1 MHIVLFS
8 KRWAQYCLT
17 CACVVLLG
25 ACGDKVET
33 ANTKTLIQDTA
44 VMKLPLEGYQVIPFN
59 IAKEDVTLEIFL
71 KVYNA
76 SNVEAKITEIF
87 LDVMMNGTKVG
98 SINESS
104 EFTIM
109 PTQTTEVSY
118 KFSFNPSLVIKNI
131 VNILTLT
138 VALKDVVIV
147 ADGYMKVKSGLLST
161 TVPFTYQNTLKNL
174 LKK

>member
-1 MHIVLFS
+1 MKYLKPALIVSGLGVIGYALFRYY
-8 KRWAQYCLT
+8 KKQIDFVKDIQYTISGLKI
-17 CACVVLLG
+17 V
-25 ACGDKVET
+25 
-33 ANTKTLIQDTA
+33 
-44 VMKLPLEGYQVIPFN
+44 N

-76 SNVEAKITEIF
+76 SNVEAKVTEIF
-87 LDVMMNGTKVG
+87 LDVIMNGTKVG
-98 SINESS
+98 SINEST

-109 PTQTTEVSY
+109 PTKTTEVSY

-147 ADGYMKVKSGLLST
+147 ADGYMKVKSGFLST

>member
-1 MHIVLFS
+1 MKYLKPALIVSGLGVIGYALFRYY
-8 KRWAQYCLT
+8 KKQIDFVKDIQYTISGLKI
-17 CACVVLLG
+17 V
-25 ACGDKVET
+25 
-33 ANTKTLIQDTA
+33 
-44 VMKLPLEGYQVIPFN
+44 N

-76 SNVEAKITEIF
+76 SNVEAKVTEIF
-87 LDVMMNGTKVG
+87 LDVIMNGTKVG
-98 SINESS
+98 SINEST
-104 EFTIM
+104 EFTVK

-147 ADGYMKVKSGLLST
+147 ADGYMMVKSGFLST

>member
-1 MHIVLFS
+1 
-8 KRWAQYCLT
+8 
-17 CACVVLLG
+17 
-25 ACGDKVET
+25 
-33 ANTKTLIQDTA
+33 
-44 VMKLPLEGYQVIPFN
+44 
-59 IAKEDVTLEIFL
+59 
-71 KVYNA
+71 
-76 SNVEAKITEIF
+76 
-87 LDVMMNGTKVG
+87 
-98 SINESS
+98 
-104 EFTIM
+104 M